1 MKIFTIL
8 LFGLTIAGCRNFE
21 QKTDNA
27 VLADEFWAHRF
38 VYNTNIQYGTGENQ
52 KLDVYSQGQW
62 VGEPDYWKADTVNHP
77 TFVYIHG
84 GGWLGGSK
92 DNVTFFFMPYLQK
105 GYNVVNLEYGKGEG
119 SAPLAV
125 NDCMLAFKWIVRN
138 AKQYNIDL
146 SNIYVA
152 GESAGGH
159 LAMITGL
166 LNSEPGK
173 HPLYCG
179 DSLKIKGIVNWF
191 GITDIA
197 AVEKF
202 LQSTHPEWNYA
213 RQWVG
218 DPARMDSISGKYS
231 PIHNITKNSP
241 PIISI
246 QGENDSVVPSSQAI
260 SLHKILDQQKIK
272 NELVLIKGGK
282 HLGFSNEGF
291 QEAYSKIFRF
301 IGN

>member
-1 MKIFTIL
+1 MKFSALIIL
-8 LFGLTIAGCRNFE
+8 LFAIAGCCNHE
-21 QKTDNA
+21 QKSEKPGHN
-27 VLADEFWAHRF
+27 DEFWAHRF
-38 VYNTNIQYGTGENQ
+38 VYNTDIQYGKGEDQ

-62 VGEPDYWKADTVNHP
+62 VGEPNYWKSDSVLHP

-92 DNVTFFFMPYLQK
+92 DNVTFFIMPYMQK
-105 GYNVVNLEYGKGEG
+105 GYNVVNIEYGKGEG

-138 AKQYNIDL
+138 AKEYNIDL
-146 SNIYVA
+146 NNIYVS

-159 LAMITGL
+159 LALITGL

-218 DPARMDSISGKYS
+218 NPSRMDSISKIYS

-246 QGENDSVVPSSQAI
+246 QGGNDSVVPPSQAI
-260 SLHKILDQQKIK
+260 ALHKVLDQQKIR
-272 NELVLIKGGK
+272 NELILIKGGK

-291 QEAYSKIFRF
+291 QDAYTRIFKF

>member
-1 MKIFTIL
+1 MKYSALIIL
-8 LFGLTIAGCRNFE
+8 LFAIAGCCNHE
-21 QKTDNA
+21 PKTA
-27 VLADEFWAHRF
+27 GSAHTDEFWTHRF
-38 VYNTNIQYGTGENQ
+38 VYNADIQYGKSEDQ

-62 VGEPDYWKADTVNHP
+62 VGEPNYWQADTVMHP

-92 DNVTFFFMPYLQK
+92 DNVTFFIMPYMQK
-105 GYNVVNLEYGKGEG
+105 GYNVVNIEYGKGEG

-138 AKQYNIDL
+138 AKEHNIDL
-146 SNIYVA
+146 NNIYVA

-197 AVEKF
+197 AVEKY
-202 LQSTHPEWNYA
+202 LQTTHPEWNYA

-218 DPARMDSISGKYS
+218 DPARMDSISKKYS

-246 QGENDSVVPSSQAI
+246 QGENDSVVPPSQAI
-260 SLHKILDQQKIK
+260 ALHKILDQQKIK
-272 NELVLIKGGK
+272 NELVMIKGGK
-282 HLGFSNEGF
+282 HLGFSNDGF
-291 QEAYSKIFRF
+291 QEAYTRIFKF